1 MFLAL
6 SKRKGDLFLLKENAP
21 KHKKVFEIYT
31 NQILD
36 YYILIVSGTLLVS
49 YSIYVVESVIDFNR
63 HLKDLSQFQNPYIM
77 LLTLPIVTI
86 ILMRLI
92 YLETSGSEKIRKA
105 ELLFFDKEILLNGA
119 VIGFLTFLSLYW
131 TNLGLDKIVNLFY
144 S

>member
-1 MFLAL
+1 
-6 SKRKGDLFLLKENAP
+6 
-21 KHKKVFEIYT
+21 
-31 NQILD
+31 
-36 YYILIVSGTLLVS
+36 
-49 YSIYVVESVIDFNR
+49 
-63 HLKDLSQFQNPYIM
+63 
-77 LLTLPIVTI
+77 
-86 ILMRLI
+86 MRLI